1 MKFAL
6 VDGQK
11 REAEP
16 GLVGGECQ
24 ECGKPVI
31 AKCGLRRIRIWH
43 WAHKSKGTCNREPE
57 TPWHRAWKD
66 QFPAEWQEV
75 ICHAED
81 GERHIAD
88 VKTLDGWAIEF
99 QHSNIHPDERRAREA
114 VHQSLVWVVD
124 GKARKRDA
132 GQFLGAF
139 ASGESR
145 IRGWPR
151 RRISSPTG
159 ALLRDWAGS
168 PVHVVFDFGAAQ
180 ALWWLFPGSDEKRAY
195 VEQVSRAQ
203 FVRSLRATG
212 LDEFD
217 SLVQT
222 FSAFVAEYEP
232 PPSTPRARSKG
243 RPPGPNRYR
252 IIGRRFRL

>member
-1 MKFAL
+1 
-6 VDGQK
+6 
-11 REAEP
+11 
-16 GLVGGECQ
+16 
-24 ECGKPVI
+24 
-31 AKCGLRRIRIWH
+31 
-43 WAHKSKGTCNREPE
+43 
-57 TPWHRAWKD
+57 
-66 QFPAEWQEV
+66 
-75 ICHAED
+75 
-81 GERHIAD
+81 
-88 VKTLDGWAIEF
+88 
-99 QHSNIHPDERRAREA
+99 
-114 VHQSLVWVVD
+114 VVD